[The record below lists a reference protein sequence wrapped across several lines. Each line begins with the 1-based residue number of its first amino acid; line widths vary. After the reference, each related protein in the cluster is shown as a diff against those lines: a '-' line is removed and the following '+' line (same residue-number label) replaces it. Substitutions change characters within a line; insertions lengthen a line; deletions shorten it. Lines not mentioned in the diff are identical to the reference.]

1 MNSKETN
8 INLIKKLHYIWNTG
22 DLDLIPD
29 VYSDNFVVH
38 WPKGWGEK
46 AFGYEGI
53 KTSIMETR
61 RIFTNWNE
69 EILDIIV
76 GEDKVVTRYRS
87 TGLHSAE
94 YLSFSPTG
102 KKIEFE
108 EISIYRIDKNKVVE
122 QWCLGDDFHLQNQ
135 LKED

>member
-1 MNSKETN
+1 MQPNNNHRK
-8 INLIKKLHYIWNTG
+8 LIEELHRIWNTG
-22 DLDLIPD
+22 DVDAIPN
-29 VYSDNFVVH
+29 VYSDDFVVH

-46 AFGYEGI
+46 AFGQEGI
-53 KTSIMETR
+53 KASIMETR

-69 EILDIIV
+69 EILDMIV

-94 YLSFSPTG
+94 YLNFSPTG
-102 KKIEFE
+102 KKVEFE